1 MMKVQMTEGQIMK
14 NRQYISLRIF
24 TTSGFSLIELMI
36 VILMVTIMAVIAAP
50 SFIQWRQNLMYRDTG
65 RDLVSILREARNAAI
80 STNREHRVMID
91 VDGGQYQ
98 LTRGNSSSNSTD
110 WPGTV
115 IRPSTAVN
123 PGVTLRQGSDA
134 TCPSNADVNIEFNPN
149 GTAVNPDGS
158 VLDIRICIQDTA
170 AANRYQVTINPTTGR
185 VRMQ

>member
-65 RDLVSILREARNAAI
+65 RDLVSILREARNSAI
-80 STNREHRVMID
+80 STNREHQVAFNIG
-91 VDGGQYQ
+91 GGQYQ
-98 LTRGNSSSNSTD
+98 LIRGNSASNSTA
-110 WPGTV
+110 WTV
-115 IRPSTAVN
+115 IRPWTAVN
-123 PGVTLRQGSDA
+123 PGVILMQGSDL
-134 TCPSNADVNIEFNPN
+134 TCPNNADVNIEFNPN

-158 VLDIRICIQDTA
+158 VLDIRICIQDNA
-170 AANRYQVTINPTTGR
+170 AANRYQVTISPTTGR